1 MISSYVFLVFISDGI
16 THYFE
21 IKYLNDISNAVKC
34 MSQETRN
41 IALLFISRSLRSLT
55 AGFVAIAISLYFY
68 DVLKLSL
75 ILVGVLFTIGSF
87 ATPLISLLVGVLGDR
102 YGRKIVL
109 LIDLLTLPAALLI
122 VLFTKNFCAL
132 AFASAIGG
140 FGVAGGLVGGGVGAS
155 VGPVVTTMLAENT
168 NDQNRTFIYSLNSVL
183 STFAG
188 AAGALLVS
196 FISFIS
202 LFWIGVFLSLL
213 SAVVIIPV
221 HEKYKSSRKQAKNV
235 DRKVSENDRK
245 FIKAFTITG
254 LLNGLSMGLVTPYYP
269 IIFHAFFHMSTA
281 QVGYLMS
288 AGGVL
293 SGVADMFTPSLTSRM
308 GFLRLIT
315 RTRVISATMMLLI
328 PFSPAAYIA
337 GLLYLIMT
345 SLRVISLPA
354 QTALQMTLISESR
367 RATSS
372 GLNQAARLLASAIAT
387 YSGGTLMALGPLA
400 LPFALAA
407 GFTYFNTGVYYYY
420 FASIPEANKA

>member
-1 MISSYVFLVFISDGI
+1 
-16 THYFE
+16 
-21 IKYLNDISNAVKC
+21 

-202 LFWIGVFLSLL
+202 LFWIGVF
-213 SAVVIIPV
+213 
-221 HEKYKSSRKQAKNV
+221 
-235 DRKVSENDRK
+235 
-245 FIKAFTITG
+245 
-254 LLNGLSMGLVTPYYP
+254 
-269 IIFHAFFHMSTA
+269 FHCFQLWS
-281 QVGYLMS
+281 
-288 AGGVL
+288 
-293 SGVADMFTPSLTSRM
+293 
-308 GFLRLIT
+308 
-315 RTRVISATMMLLI
+315 
-328 PFSPAAYIA
+328 
-337 GLLYLIMT
+337 
-345 SLRVISLPA
+345 
-354 QTALQMTLISESR
+354 
-367 RATSS
+367 
-372 GLNQAARLLASAIAT
+372 
-387 YSGGTLMALGPLA
+387 
-400 LPFALAA
+400 
-407 GFTYFNTGVYYYY
+407 
-420 FASIPEANKA
+420 

>member
-1 MISSYVFLVFISDGI
+1 
-16 THYFE
+16 
-21 IKYLNDISNAVKC
+21 
-34 MSQETRN
+34 MSQENKN

-68 DVLKLSL
+68 DVLRLSL
-75 ILVGVLFTIGSF
+75 IMVGVLFTIGSF

-122 VLFTKNFCAL
+122 VLFTKNFYAL
-132 AFASAIGG
+132 ALASAIGG

-168 NDQNRTFIYSLNSVL
+168 NEKNRTLIFSLNSVL

-188 AAGALLVS
+188 AAGALFVS
-196 FISFIS
+196 FIGFIK

-213 SAVVIIPV
+213 SALVIIPV
-221 HEKYKSSRKQAKNV
+221 NEKYRAPRKEEKKHDA
-235 DRKVSENDRK
+235 KVSERDRK
-245 FIKAFTITG
+245 FIKAFAITG
-254 LLNGLSMGLVTPYYP
+254 LLNGLSMGLITPYYP
-269 IIFHAFFHMSTA
+269 IIFHAFFHLTTA

-293 SGVADMFTPSLTSRM
+293 SGVADIFTPSLTERI

-315 RTRVISATMMLLI
+315 RTRIISATMMLLI
-328 PFSPAAYIA
+328 PFSPAAYVA
-337 GLLYLIMT
+337 ALLYLVMT
-345 SLRVISLPA
+345 PLRAISLPA
-354 QTALQMTLISESR
+354 QTALQMTLISEGR

-372 GLNQAARLLASAIAT
+372 GLNQATRLLASAIAT
-387 YSGGTLMALGPLA
+387 YSGGTLMAFGPLA
-400 LPFALAA
+400 IPFAVAA
-407 GFTYFNTGVYYYY
+407 AFTYFNTGVYYYY
-420 FASIPEANKA
+420 FSGIPEANKAQG

>member
-1 MISSYVFLVFISDGI
+1 
-16 THYFE
+16 
-21 IKYLNDISNAVKC
+21 

-75 ILVGVLFTIGSF
+75 ILVGVLFTAGSL

-102 YGRKIVL
+102 YGRKLVL
-109 LIDLLTLPAALLI
+109 ITDLLTLPAALLI
-122 VLFTKNFCAL
+122 VLFTRNFYLL

-168 NDQNRTFIYSLNSVL
+168 NEKNRTFIFSLNSVL

-188 AAGALLVS
+188 AAGALFVS
-196 FISFIS
+196 FISFIP
-202 LFWIGVFLSLL
+202 LFWIGVFLSIV
-213 SAVVIIPV
+213 SALVIIPV
-221 HEKYKSSRKQAKNV
+221 KERYRGSRNGRKKEDTKISER
-235 DRKVSENDRK
+235 DRR
-245 FIKAFTITG
+245 FIKAFAITG

-269 IIFHAFFHMSTA
+269 IIFHAFFHLTTA

-288 AGGVL
+288 AGGIL
-293 SGVADMFTPSLTSRM
+293 SGVADIFTPTLTERM

-315 RTRVISATMMLLI
+315 RTRIISATMMLLI

-345 SLRVISLPA
+345 PLRAISLPA
-354 QTALQMTLISESR
+354 QTSLQMTLISESR

-372 GLNQAARLLASAIAT
+372 GLNQAARLLASALAT
-387 YSGGTLMALGPLA
+387 YSGGALMALGPIA
-400 LPFALAA
+400 LPFGIAA
-407 GFTYFNTGVYYYY
+407 AFTYFNTGVYYYY
-420 FASIPEANKA
+420 FSGIPEANKH

>member
-1 MISSYVFLVFISDGI
+1 
-16 THYFE
+16 
-21 IKYLNDISNAVKC
+21 

-41 IALLFISRSLRSLT
+41 IVLLFISRSLRSLT

-102 YGRKIVL
+102 YGRKLVL

-122 VLFTKNFCAL
+122 VLYTKNFYAL

-140 FGVAGGLVGGGVGAS
+140 FGVAGGLIGGGVGAS
-155 VGPVVTTMLAENT
+155 VGPVITSMLAENT
-168 NDQNRTFIYSLNSVL
+168 NDQNITFVYSLNSMI

-196 FISFIS
+196 FIGFIQ
-202 LFWIGVFLSLL
+202 LFRIGVILSLL
-213 SAVVIIPV
+213 SAVVIVPV
-221 HEKYKSSRKQAKNV
+221 HEKYKLSKRHTKSN
-235 DRKVSENDRK
+235 DSKVSEKDRR
-245 FIKAFTITG
+245 FIKAFAITG
-254 LLNGLSMGLVTPYYP
+254 LFNGLSMGLVAPYYP
-269 IIFHAFFHMSTA
+269 IIFHKFFYMTTA
-281 QVGYLMS
+281 QIGYLMS
-288 AGGVL
+288 AGGIL
-293 SGVADMFTPSLTSRM
+293 SGVADMFTPYLTNRM

-315 RTRVISATMMLLI
+315 STRIISATMMLLI
-328 PFSPAAYIA
+328 PFSPTAYIA
-337 GLLYLIMT
+337 GLLYLVMT
-345 SLRVISLPA
+345 PLRAISLPA

-372 GLNQAARLLASAIAT
+372 GLNQATRLLASAIAT

-400 LPFALAA
+400 LPFVIAA
-407 GFTYFNTGVYYYY
+407 AFTYFNTGVYYYY
-420 FASIPEANKA
+420 FSDIPKANSV